1 MKFAPV
7 FTSALCLA
15 APALAASPGPTPAG
29 LPPAIAAPEDKPYP
43 GAIQLSMDATDTDR
57 KIVKVHETI
66 PVAAPVAAGDLTLL
80 YPRWLPGTHAP
91 EGAIDR
97 LAALE
102 IRANGQK
109 LAWARDTVDVFAFH
123 VTVPV
128 GASKLEVSFQY
139 LSPVSDS
146 TGEAVISANIMTLQ
160 PVRLSL
166 YPAGYFA
173 RQIIVQTNVI
183 LPAGWDFATALDGAA
198 SDKIGQISFA
208 PAPYETVVDCPIFA
222 GRYVSKLDLDPGGPA
237 PVHLNI
243 IADRPSQL
251 EITPDELAAHRA
263 LVQQA
268 YKLFGS
274 HHYDHYDFLVTLSD
288 AIPRGGLEH
297 HRSSED
303 RIYADYLTDFDK
315 GGYDRDLLPHEYTH
329 SWNGKFRRPAD
340 LWTPNFNV
348 PMRDTLLWV
357 YEGQTEY
364 WGQVLTARSGLWSK
378 EQALEELAI
387 MVAIYDKVPGRA
399 WRPLQDTTNDEIMNP
414 RRPLSWRNWQRF
426 EDYYAEGALIW
437 LDADTLIRERSNG
450 AKSLDD
456 FARAFF
462 GGDDG
467 SFVPVTYTFDDV
479 VKALNAVQPYDWA
492 TFLRTRLDQSGG
504 GTPLDGLKRGGYR
517 LVYSDREGDMLKSRE
532 SETKTVNFAWSLG
545 VVINKKG
552 ELTSVLW
559 DSPAFKAGL
568 TIGETLVAV
577 NGVPYDDEVLKD
589 AVKSATASKDPIE
602 LIVKTPDRYKIMR
615 VDYHGGLRYPHLE
628 RDPSVK
634 NALLDQIIA
643 ARK

>member
-7 FTSALCLA
+7 FASALCFA
-15 APALAASPGPTPAG
+15 APALAASPGPEPAT
-29 LPPAIAAPEDKPYP
+29 LPPLIAAPEDKPFP
-43 GAIQLSMDATDTDR
+43 GTIQLSIDATDTDR
-57 KIVKVHETI
+57 KIIKVHETI
-66 PVAAPVAAGDLTLL
+66 PVTAGDLTLL

-91 EGAIDR
+91 KGAIDR

-109 LAWARDTVDVFAFH
+109 LPWVRDTVDVYAFH
-123 VTVPV
+123 VTVPA
-128 GASKLEVSFQY
+128 GASELDVSFQY
-139 LSPVSDS
+139 LSPVSDG
-146 TGEAVISANIMTLQ
+146 TGDADISSNIMTLE
-160 PVRLSL
+160 PIRLSL

-173 RQIIVQTNVI
+173 RQITVATDVT
-183 LPAGWDFATALDGAA
+183 LPPDWQFASALDGA
-198 SDKIGQISFA
+198 SGTTGHISFK

-222 GRYVSKLDLDPGGPA
+222 GRHVSKLDLDPGGPA
-237 PVHLNI
+237 PVHLNL

-251 EITPDELAAHRA
+251 EITPDQLAAHRA
-263 LVQQA
+263 LIQQA
-268 YKLFGS
+268 YKLFGA
-274 HHYDHYDFLVTLSD
+274 HHYDHYDFLVTLSN

-303 RIYADYLTDFDK
+303 STYADYLTGYDN

-348 PMRDTLLWV
+348 PMRDSLLWV

-364 WGQVLTARSGLWSK
+364 WAQILTARSGLWSK
-378 EQALEELAI
+378 DQALEELAI
-387 MVAIYDKVPGRA
+387 MAAIYDNVPGRA

-437 LDADTLIRERSNG
+437 LDADTLIREQSHG

-456 FARAFF
+456 FAHVFF
-462 GGDDG
+462 GIDDG
-467 SFVPVTYTFDDV
+467 SYTPVTYNFDDV
-479 VKALNAVQPYDWA
+479 VKALNAVEPYDWA
-492 TFLRTRLDQSGG
+492 TFLRTRLDQSGAK
-504 GTPLDGLKRGGYR
+504 TPLDGLKRGGYR

-545 VVINKKG
+545 LVVDRKG

-559 DSPAFKAGL
+559 DGPAFKSGL
-568 TIGETLVAV
+568 TIGETIVAV
-577 NGVPYDDEVLKD
+577 NGFPYDDDVLKD
-589 AVKSATASKDPIE
+589 AVKSAAASKDPIE
-602 LIVKTPDRYKIMR
+602 LIVKTPDRYKVMH

-628 RDPSVK
+628 RDPSVQ
-634 NALLDQIIA
+634 NALLDRIIA
-643 ARK
+643 AKK